1 MTQEICAS
9 IPWPYSP
16 TSQIPLKSQQC
27 ARSANIKT
35 HALTEYHHQFEH
47 WEATPNHPRLVIRAS
62 ILINQAFARFIFALE
77 PFKNTAKAV
86 QLLANLITKLG
97 SFLTQHH
104 LTDSTQLWNGLG
116 RLADKIFQA

>member
-1 MTQEICAS
+1 MVGVVLAD
-9 IPWPYSP
+9 
-16 TSQIPLKSQQC
+16 SQQC
-27 ARSANIKT
+27 ARSANVKT